1 MTFSGEAYEW
11 FQSAVERF
19 VLPPKGTRWT
29 PQTPG
34 LFLRITPVEGEAFDG
49 FIVGIDPEADMGDT
63 LVVQRGDE
71 NAVPQ
76 GEPFSLRVQSVHV
89 Y

>member
-1 MTFSGEAYEW
+1 MS
-11 FQSAVERF
+11 
-19 VLPPKGTRWT
+19 PD
-29 PQTPG
+29 
-34 LFLRITPVEGEAFDG
+34 PVTLMGEAFDG